1 MRQLAD
7 IPHPEVKITLF
18 SWNGKYLIKLERGPL
33 EQTYKVSEMDVT
45 SDEDVRALLDEE
57 FMQAVIN
64 RFQHMH
70 QDLQATFERHD
81 IY

>member
-18 SWNGKYLIKLERGPL
+18 SWNGKYLIKLERGPF

-45 SDEDVRALLDEE
+45 SEDDVRALLDEE
-57 FMQAVIN
+57 FVQAVVQ
-64 RFQHMH
+64 RFSQMRH
-70 QDLQATFERHD
+70 DLQAAFARHD
-81 IY
+81 L